1 MTGKNDDN
9 EKVRDA
15 AMRFEIFAGRLID
28 SGMKT
33 EDAIAGLLAAT
44 INATSATL
52 DQQQRKR
59 FAKWLRQWARA
70 VERGRLDPGKFDA

>member
-28 SGMKT
+28 SGMET
-33 EDAIAGLLAAT
+33 ETAISGLLAAT

-59 FAKWLRQWARA
+59 FARWLKQWAKA
-70 VERGRLDPGKFDA
+70 IERGQLDPGRFDA

>member
-1 MTGKNDDN
+1 MNQDD
-9 EKVRDA
+9 EKTRDA

-33 EDAIAGLLAAT
+33 ETAIAGLLAAT

-52 DQQQRKR
+52 DQSQRKR
-59 FAKWLRQWARA
+59 FARWLRQWAKA
-70 VERGRLDPGKFDA
+70 IERGELDPGRFDA